1 MAIKTYQ
8 VQPYNDDFARPDLKF
23 NKKTAEEKNFLRI
36 LFKPGV
42 SVQVRELNQMQ
53 SILQNQIDK
62 LGRGI
67 FKEGPVPK
75 LATEAS
81 LDRSLSYVD
90 INLDASLTDLPPYL
104 SVVKGIRLDYKSSGK
119 FIQAEVLHYQA
130 LSTPNHYRFYIKYLS
145 SVQDSTVAEDNVQ
158 VFSAE
163 RDIDGTP
170 TPDTIELLDELIAA
184 DRGNETLYAS
194 GQDIGTVV
202 QVGKAIHAKS
212 EEGVFFVK
220 GQFVYAETQHVY
232 AIVPAA
238 DYLLNAKVVFKVI
251 ETVVNYQSDE
261 SLLDNAAGYPNNT
274 APGADRYTINLDLV
288 ILSKDVSDN
297 DFSFISS
304 SVDVFGYSTD
314 IGDTLFLLEVDDSAV
329 VQVAKPE
336 FSGITDVLAERTR
349 EDSGDYTVDPYLID
363 ITGFYNNTD
372 DDSKCGRGVY
382 TLAQMADSDMVI
394 PANDISD
401 PTIGS
406 ERSLA
411 TIATDPT
418 KVDETIRFAKSRF
431 IVGVEPSVS
440 YVDGYRIAEPERM
453 EVIGEK
459 ARTTNPGFEQVFS
472 TANLGSYV
480 LSSSVEGAPS
490 FDVDTVYDIKDGNT
504 TKAKCRVRSMEY
516 DGTQYRLYIY
526 DIQFELDGNGDP
538 YSLDGVD
545 TIENSSLS
553 FEFTLDS
560 NTNFALNEP
569 QFNRSI
575 YKLPADFI
583 SSVKGDTGEIEF
595 TQRKIFTPTSGNV
608 SGNSVTLTVTTPDRF
623 EEIGENA
630 YIIIDALDVVHEV
643 TSAVITPNTNNTT
656 IVLGAASTIDNSSS
670 GTVKVIAS
678 FRSSLGR
685 KTKTLETV
693 TTASPEEALAVT
705 NAVATGA
712 IIPLANYDIY
722 EIDTIT
728 TLLDVD
734 GTPTETDVK
743 SDFLLDN
750 GQRDGCYKKGA
761 IKYTGAGIDG
771 GSGLGGIKVSYK
783 YYSHQSGHYFS
794 RDSYSVDYGNIST
807 YKDMRLSDCL
817 DFRAKVDDNDPGTH
831 LDPNSTIDSKIQYYL
846 SRIDKL
852 VVTKDSEFKLIQGVP
867 AIVPEEPSVP
877 STAMHLY
884 TLHIPAYTFCHTMIE
899 TSFIDNRRYT
909 MRDIGKINSRVNNLE
924 YYTTLSL
931 LEREASGK
939 QIFETTSGNPYER
952 FKNGIIVDSFQ
963 GHEVGNVFDPHYNN
977 SMDPDDPIL
986 RPYFE
991 TRSVPLTWTGNNLD
1005 STNITTR
1012 DGISTLS
1019 YTAGPTWIDQQKAA
1033 VSISVN
1039 PYDVATWLGSVKLSP
1054 SSDEWMETRR
1064 APNIINEVGGNLSDL
1079 RAEVDRINQMG
1090 TRWNSWQ
1097 TTWTGKPVT
1106 TTTKESRN
1114 RAGIPWG
1121 LGPGRGWVRKVNT
1134 TVTTSKQVRTGIKTT
1149 ASINSV
1155 TNVKDDRVIDV
1166 SFVPFIRSRK
1176 IYFSGKL
1183 FKPNTKLKVFFDGKD
1198 ITKYSS
1204 GIPISTLGEVP
1215 SGYREWSTNA
1225 SVKVYHND
1233 EPTDIVGSLG
1243 HATAG
1248 DDIITD
1254 IRGDV
1259 FGWFVVPNNK
1269 EFQFPCGERKV
1280 ILSDGKTA
1288 TDPAATTS
1296 ADAAYTAQGKV
1307 QTKQRTLVTTRT
1319 IVRQDQRITHSR
1331 IQTSTGVTRTQW
1343 YDPLAQS
1350 FIIGEN
1356 PGGLFIH
1363 SVDLYFSHASTKN
1376 IPLKLYLVEMENG
1389 MPTQRRVPGSDVIKQ
1404 PGEVATSEDASAI
1417 TTFTFDSPIY
1427 LQYGLEYA
1435 MVTESNSS
1443 EYRQWLSEVGKND
1456 VNTGEYISKNPF
1468 LGVSFK
1474 SQNASTWTPDQMK
1487 DFKMRV
1493 RETNFQSSGEI
1504 VLEARGIS
1512 TTKADGSKYNPEIA
1526 ADEIDGTLEYSQ
1538 VQLNTDFIEHP
1549 ETSIKFEISV
1559 NGGDYEVIVPNEN
1572 HYISTAVG
1580 APLTHNDNLKVKISL
1595 DTNNRKISPIV
1606 DLDRISLIAVKNIIG
1621 PEGDVNNIASDSLI
1635 QLDDNSA
1642 AIDSELA
1649 ADHGKATAVYMTREV
1664 ALNNPSDRL
1673 DSYLNIN
1680 RPYSGSNVLVYARF
1694 KRSEDNIEDIPFI
1707 RIDPESS
1714 LLLNDYDDYA
1724 EVRYIKDFSLPDAS
1738 GNASTVPLFT
1748 SFQVKIV
1755 LTSNDHA
1762 IVPTV
1767 KDFRAIATV

>member
-8 VQPYNDDFARPDLKF
+8 VQPYNDDFARPDVNF
-23 NKKTAEEKNFLRI
+23 NNKTAEEKNFLRI

-62 LGRGI
+62 LGRGV

-75 LATEAS
+75 LATEAT
-81 LDRSLSYVD
+81 LDRSVSYVD
-90 INLDASLTDLPPYL
+90 LNLNASLTDLPPYL
-104 SVVKGIRLDYKSSGK
+104 SFVKGLRLDYGSTGE
-119 FIQAEVLHYQA
+119 FIEAEVLHYQA
-130 LSTPNHYRFYIKYLS
+130 LSTTNHYRFYIKYLS
-145 SVQDSTVAEDNVQ
+145 SVQDSDVEEDNVQ
-158 VFSAE
+158 EFSAN
-163 RDIDGTP
+163 RDVTETVDAG
-170 TPDTIELLDELIAA
+170 PDTIELTDELIAA
-184 DRGNETLYAS
+184 DQGDRSLYSS

-220 GQFVYAETQHVY
+220 GQFVYAETQDIY
-232 AIVPAA
+232 AIVPAN
-238 DYLLNAKVVFKVI
+238 DYLLNAKVVFKI
-251 ETVVNYQSDE
+251 TEKIVNYQTDE
-261 SLLDNAAGYPNNT
+261 SLLDNAAGYPNDT
-274 APGADRYTINLDLV
+274 APGADRYTIELKLT

-297 DFSFISS
+297 DFSFIEGSE
-304 SVDVFGYSTD
+304 DIFGYTTEV
-314 IGDTLFLLEVDDSAV
+314 GDTLFLLEIDDSAV

-363 ITGFYNNTD
+363 ITGFYNDTD

-382 TLAQMADSDMVI
+382 TLAQMADSDIVI

-401 PTIGS
+401 PTIGN

-411 TIATDPT
+411 TIAADTN
-418 KVDETIRFAKSRF
+418 KVDETIRFGKSRF

-440 YVDGYRIAEPERM
+440 YVDGYRIAEPERI

-459 ARTTNPGFEQVFS
+459 ARTTNPGFEQVFT

-480 LSSSVEGAPS
+480 LSSSVVGAPS
-490 FDVDTVYDIKDGNT
+490 FDVDTLYEIKDTTT

-526 DIQFELDGNGDP
+526 DIQFEADSNGDL
-538 YSLDGVD
+538 YTSLDGVD
-545 TIENSSLS
+545 TIENGN
-553 FEFTLDS
+553 FVFTLDS
-560 NTNFALNEP
+560 NTNFSLNEP

-583 SSVKGDTGEIEF
+583 SSVKSLTDEIEF
-595 TQRKIFTPTSGNV
+595 TKRQVFTPSSSNIAA
-608 SGNSVTLTVTTPDRF
+608 NSVTLTVTTPDRF
-623 EEIGENA
+623 EEIGTDA
-630 YIIIDALDVVHEV
+630 YIIIDANHVVHEV
-643 TSAVITPNTNNTT
+643 TSAVITANTQNTT
-656 IVLGAASTIDNSSS
+656 IVLGVAGTIDDINNNGD
-670 GTVKVIAS
+670 GTTVSVIAS
-678 FRSSLGR
+678 FRSSLIR
-685 KTKTLETV
+685 KQKTLETV
-693 TTASPEEALAVT
+693 TAASPEQALAVDDDVTT
-705 NAVATGA
+705 NEV
-712 IIPLANYDIY
+712 IELANYDIY

-734 GTPTETDVK
+734 GTATETDVK
-743 SDFLLDN
+743 SDFILDN
-750 GQRDGCYKKGA
+750 GQRDGCYKKGS
-761 IKYTGAGIDG
+761 IKYTGTGIPG
-771 GSGLGGIKVSYK
+771 GSGLGGIKVTYK
-783 YYSHQSGHYFS
+783 YYSHTGGDYFS
-794 RDSYSVDYGNIST
+794 RDSYSVDYENIAT

-817 DFRAKVDDNDPGTH
+817 DFRAKVGDSDSGTH
-831 LDPNSTIDSKIQYYL
+831 LDPNSTIDAQIQYYL

-867 AIVPEEPSVP
+867 AVVPEEPSVP

-909 MRDIGKINSRVNNLE
+909 MRDIGSINSRVNNLE
-924 YYTTLSL
+924 YYTSLSL
-931 LEREASGK
+931 LEREATGK

-1005 STNITTR
+1005 NTNITTR
-1012 DGISTLS
+1012 DGIATLS
-1019 YTAGPTWIDQQKAA
+1019 YSAGPTWIDQQKAA

-1097 TTWTGKPVT
+1097 TTWTGRPVT
-1106 TTTKESRN
+1106 RTTKERRN

-1121 LGPGRGWVRKVNT
+1121 RGPGRGWVRNVTT
-1134 TVTTSKQVRTGIKTT
+1134 TVTESKQQRTGIRTT
-1149 ASINSV
+1149 ASINAV
-1155 TNVKDDRVIDV
+1155 TRVKDDRVIDV
-1166 SFVPFIRSRK
+1166 SFVPFIRARK

-1183 FKPNTKLKVFFDGKD
+1183 FKPNTKLRVFFDGKD
-1198 ITKYSS
+1198 ITNYST
-1204 GIPISTLGEVP
+1204 GIPITSQGVVP
-1215 SGYREWSTNA
+1215 SGYKQWSSNPT
-1225 SVKVYHND
+1225 VQVYHNVASGNID
-1233 EPTDIVGSLG
+1233 GVG
-1243 HATAG
+1243 T
-1248 DDIITD
+1248 DIITD
-1254 IRGDV
+1254 NRGDV
-1259 FGWFVVPNNK
+1259 YGWFVIPNNK

-1389 MPTQRRVPGSDVIKQ
+1389 MPTQRRVPGSDVVKQ
-1404 PGEVATSEDASAI
+1404 PGEVNTSNNASAV

-1456 VNTGEYISKNPF
+1456 VNTGEFISKNPF

-1493 RETNFQSSGEI
+1493 REATFQSSGEI

-1512 TTKADGSKYNPEIA
+1512 TTRADGSAYNPVIID
-1526 ADEIDGTLEYSQ
+1526 DEIDGTLEYSQ

-1549 ETSIKFEISV
+1549 ETSVKFEISV

-1595 DTNNRKISPIV
+1595 DTNNRKISPII
-1606 DLDRISLIAVKNIIG
+1606 DLDRISLIAVKNVIG
-1621 PEGDVNNIASDSLI
+1621 PEGNALTTTEDSVF
-1635 QLDDNSA
+1635 QSGS
-1642 AIDSELA
+1642 DSELA

-1680 RPYSGSNVLVYARF
+1680 KPYSGSNVIVYARF
-1694 KRSEDNIEDIPFI
+1694 KRSEDNIEDVPFI
-1707 RIDPESS
+1707 RIEPESS
-1714 LLLNDYDDYA
+1714 LLINDYDDYA
-1724 EVRYIKDFSLPDAS
+1724 EVRYIKDFSKDAS
-1738 GNASTVPLFT
+1738 GNATTTPLFT

-1755 LTSNDHA
+1755 LTSGDHA
-1762 IVPTV
+1762 LVPTV

>member
-8 VQPYNDDFARPDLKF
+8 VQPYNDDFARPDVNF
-23 NKKTAEEKNFLRI
+23 NNKTAEEKNFLRI

-62 LGRGI
+62 LGRGV

-75 LATEAS
+75 LATEAT
-81 LDRSLSYVD
+81 LDRSVSYVD
-90 INLDASLTDLPPYL
+90 LNLDASLDELQEYL
-104 SVVKGIRLDYKSSGK
+104 SSVKGLRLDYASTGE
-119 FIQAEVLHYQA
+119 FIEAEVLHYQA
-130 LSTPNHYRFYIKYLS
+130 LSATNHYRFYIKYLS
-145 SVQDSTVAEDNVQ
+145 SVQDSNVAEDNVQ
-158 VFSAE
+158 EFSAD
-163 RDIDGTP
+163 RDGNG
-170 TPDTIELLDELIAA
+170 TPDTIELMDELIAVNQ
-184 DRGNETLYAS
+184 GNRSLYPS

-202 QVGKAIHAKS
+202 QTGKAIHAKS

-220 GQFVYAETQHVY
+220 GQFVYAETQDVY
-232 AIVPAA
+232 AIIPAV
-238 DYLLNAKVVFKVI
+238 DYLLNAKVVFKVT
-251 ETVVNYQSDE
+251 EKVVNYQIDE
-261 SLLDNAAGYPNNT
+261 SLLDNAAGYPNDT
-274 APGADRYTINLDLV
+274 APGADRYTINLDLA

-297 DFSFISS
+297 DFAFISGS
-304 SVDVFGYSTD
+304 EDIFGYSTD
-314 IGDTLFLLEVDDSAV
+314 VGDTLLLLEVDDSTV
-329 VQVAKPE
+329 VKVAMPE

-363 ITGFYNNTD
+363 VTGFYNDTD

-382 TLAQMADSDMVI
+382 TVAQMVDSDIVI
-394 PANDISD
+394 PQGDISGVA
-401 PTIGS
+401 PNS
-406 ERSLA
+406 SVNLASLSDA
-411 TIATDPT
+411 DKITYG
-418 KVDETIRFAKSRF
+418 KSRF

-440 YVDGYRIAEPERM
+440 YVDGYRIAEPERI

-480 LSSSVEGAPS
+480 LSAYDFNTSTATPPTGRPS

-526 DIQFELDGNGDP
+526 DIQFETGVT
-538 YSLDGVD
+538 SLDGVD

-553 FEFTLDS
+553 FVFTLDS
-560 NTNFALNEP
+560 NTNFSLNEP

-583 SSVKGDTGEIEF
+583 SSVKSLSGEIEF
-595 TQRKIFTPTSGNV
+595 TKRQIFTPTSGNV
-608 SGNSVTLTVTTPDRF
+608 SGSNVTLTVTTPDRF
-623 EEIGENA
+623 EEIGTDA
-630 YIIIDALDVVHEV
+630 YIIIDGNNVVHEV
-643 TSAVITPNTNNTT
+643 TSANITPNTNNTT
-656 IVLGAASTIDNSSS
+656 IVLGVAGTIDTN
-670 GTVKVIAS
+670 GTVSVIAS
-678 FRSSLGR
+678 FRSSLSR
-685 KTKTLETV
+685 KSKILETV
-693 TTASPEEALAVT
+693 SATPEQALPVTDAVT
-705 NAVATGA
+705 TNEV
-712 IIPLANYDIY
+712 IELANYDIY

-743 SDFLLDN
+743 SDFILDN
-750 GQRDGCYKKGA
+750 GQRDGCYKKGS
-761 IKYTGAGIDG
+761 IKYTGTGIPG
-771 GSGLGGIKVSYK
+771 GSGLGGIKVTYK
-783 YYSHQSGHYFS
+783 YYSHTTGDYFS
-794 RDSYSVDYGNIST
+794 RDSYAVDYENLST

-817 DFRAKVDDNDPGTH
+817 DFRAKVGDSDSGTH
-831 LDPNSTIDSKIQYYL
+831 LDPNSTIDAQIQYYL

-899 TSFIDNRRYT
+899 TSFIDNRRFT
-909 MRDIGKINSRVNNLE
+909 MRDIGSINSRVNNLE
-924 YYTTLSL
+924 YYTSLSL
-931 LEREASGK
+931 LEREANGK

-1012 DGISTLS
+1012 DGIATLS
-1019 YTAGPTWIDQQKAA
+1019 YDAGPTWIDQQKAA

-1097 TTWTGKPVT
+1097 TTWTGRPVSRT
-1106 TTTKESRN
+1106 TLERRN

-1121 LGPGRGWVRKVNT
+1121 RGPGRGWVRR
-1134 TVTTSKQVRTGIKTT
+1134 VTTTTTNSRQQRTGIRTT
-1149 ASINSV
+1149 ASINAV
-1155 TNVKDDRVIDV
+1155 TEIKDDRVIDV
-1166 SFVPFIRSRK
+1166 SFVPFIRARK

-1198 ITKYSS
+1198 ITKYST
-1204 GIPISTLGEVP
+1204 GIPITSQGVVP
-1215 SGYREWSTNA
+1215 SGYKQWSSNP
-1225 SVKVYHND
+1225 SVQVYHNVAS
-1233 EPTDIVGSLG
+1233 TNITG
-1243 HATAG
+1243 AG
-1248 DDIITD
+1248 TDIITD
-1254 IRGDV
+1254 SRGDV
-1259 FGWFVVPNNK
+1259 YGWFVIPNNK

-1319 IVRQDQRITHSR
+1319 IVRQDQRVSQSR
-1331 IQTSTGVTRTQW
+1331 IQTSNRVTRTQW

-1363 SVDLYFSHASTKN
+1363 SVDLYFSHRSTKN

-1389 MPTQRRVPGSDVIKQ
+1389 MPTQRRVPGSDVVKQ
-1404 PGEVATSEDASAI
+1404 PSEVNTSNDATAV

-1456 VNTGEYISKNPF
+1456 VNTGEFISKNPF

-1493 RETNFQSSGEI
+1493 REATFQSSGEI

-1512 TTKADGSKYNPEIA
+1512 TTRSDNSAYDPVITT
-1526 ADEIDGTLEYSQ
+1526 DEIDGPLEYSQ

-1549 ETSIKFEISV
+1549 ETSLKFEISV
-1559 NGGDYEVIVPNEN
+1559 NGGAYEVIVPNEN

-1595 DTNNRKISPIV
+1595 NTNNRKISPII
-1606 DLDRISLIAVKNIIG
+1606 DLDRISLIAVKNVIG
-1621 PEGDVNNIASDSLI
+1621 PEGSTSVTTTDSVF
-1635 QLDDNSA
+1635 QSGS
-1642 AIDSELA
+1642 DSELA
-1649 ADHGKATAVYMTREV
+1649 ADHGKATAVYMTKEV

-1673 DSYLNIN
+1673 DAYLNIN
-1680 RPYSGSNVLVYARF
+1680 KPYSGSNVIVYARF

-1707 RIDPESS
+1707 RIEPESS
-1714 LLLNDYDDYA
+1714 LLINDYDDYT
-1724 EVRYIKDFSLPDAS
+1724 EVRYIKDFSS
-1738 GNASTVPLFT
+1738 TTVPLFT

-1755 LTSNDHA
+1755 LTSGDHA
-1762 IVPTV
+1762 LVPTV